1 MIYSHKSVVFAL
13 CAMMMVSCNRNMFN
27 EDDYKDL
34 VEQEQPVKGID
45 PSHTWELTKQYY
57 MTVDVGTVMP
67 KAARLQVL
75 SDNPA
80 AGESATILGDYPLD
94 SSNKR
99 QYIAFVAPSYMT
111 TFYAALVDGDEK
123 YTVMSF
129 TSSDRSI
136 SFSRP
141 LATNATVDE
150 RKIAKQV
157 FSYCFEDEMPVPGDY
172 DYNDVVLR
180 ISQERTAT
188 NQITL
193 DVTLAAV
200 GSLMQVAA
208 ALRLVNYNFDDI
220 ESVTTVGGDTFDKD
234 YSGKGYKKSALP
246 FIESNDLLIKGLNG
260 EAIINLFEDAHWAT
274 GVAKYAKEGYLP
286 RYRYNVSKM
295 PGPDDD
301 LIGVRTISYVITF
314 KNPLTLNYFTL
325 SNLDPFAIIEFNGA
339 LMEEHAVYKYRT
351 VTSLHEYT
359 QPTNAVILPWALVV
373 PSASFRY
380 PLNGVNI
387 GYANEDALFG
397 AYMTKNYAF
406 GEWAADANTAHDWY
420 FYPTENMVY

>member
-1 MIYSHKSVVFAL
+1 MISLHKSLFFIS
-13 CAMMMVSCNRNMFN
+13 CAVLVVSCNRNMFD
-27 EDDYKDL
+27 EDVYKDL
-34 VEQEQPVKGID
+34 VEPAQPVKNID

-57 MTVDVGTVMP
+57 MTVNIGNVMP
-67 KAARLQVL
+67 EATRLRVL
-75 SDNPA
+75 SDNPLL
-80 AGESATILGDYPLD
+80 GEGATILGDYPLD
-94 SSNKR
+94 GNEK
-99 QYIAFVAPSYMT
+99 QYFSFVAPDYLT
-111 TFYAALVDGDEK
+111 TFYAALVDEDEN
-123 YTVMSF
+123 YTITSF
-129 TSSDRSI
+129 TSAERSI
-136 SFSRP
+136 DFSHT
-141 LATNATVDE
+141 LATSVEVDT
-150 RKIAKQV
+150 RQIGKQV

-180 ISQERTAT
+180 ISQERTAY

-208 ALRLVNYNFDDI
+208 AMRLVNYNFDDI
-220 ESVTTVGGDTFDKD
+220 ESVTTIDGETFDQ
-234 YSGKGYKKSALP
+234 GYKKSALP
-246 FIESNDLLIKGLNG
+246 FIDSSDLLIRGLNG
-260 EAIINLFEDAHWAT
+260 EAVINLFEDAHWAT
-274 GVAKYAKEGYLP
+274 GVAKYASEGYLP

-295 PGPDDD
+295 TGSDDD
-301 LIGVRTISYVITF
+301 MMSPRTISYVITF

-397 AYMTKNYAF
+397 AYMTEKHAF
-406 GEWAADANTAHDWY
+406 GEWAANAKTAHDWY
-420 FYPTENMVY
+420 FYPTGNMVY